1 MLVSATYI
9 FVGLALLTAGAEGL
23 VRGSTGLALRLGVTA
38 LAVGLTVVAFGT
50 SSPELILSIEAARLG
65 NPGIAL
71 GNVVGSNISNIALV
85 LGFAAVVRPMHV
97 RSELIRR
104 EMPLLIAVTALL
116 TIVLFDGRLSRVEG
130 LVLVVGAVVYT
141 VTSYMAARHGES
153 TAVLAE
159 FDEALMSA
167 RHSIWLDVTMLAAG
181 FIALLAG
188 AALLLKGA
196 TAVAASIGI
205 SQVVI
210 GLTVVA
216 VGTSMPE
223 LATSVA
229 AALRGEADVAFGS
242 VIGSNILNILAVLG
256 TAALIRP
263 FEVDGLRGLDVAIML
278 GSAVLLLPL
287 MWRGSVLSRWEGAA
301 LLTGYVAYMYS
312 LVP

>member
-1 MLVSATYI
+1 
-9 FVGLALLTAGAEGL
+9 
-23 VRGSTGLALRLGVTA
+23 
-38 LAVGLTVVAFGT
+38 VVAFGT

-65 NPGIAL
+65 NPDIAL

-85 LGFAAVVRPMHV
+85 LGFAAVVRPLHV

-104 EMPLLIAVTALL
+104 EMPLLIAVTTLL

-130 LVLVVGAVVYT
+130 FVLVVGAVVYM
-141 VTSYMAARHGES
+141 VTSYVAARRGES

-159 FDEALMSA
+159 FDEALMST

-181 FIALLAG
+181 LIALLAG

-223 LATSVA
+223 LATSVT